1 MLSSSHQPRMSV
13 LDESCS
19 HLFLELMAEDR
30 IAIAQQVTGKL
41 GKGKCLSQLLDY
53 PFRGRVGGR
62 KARYEEP
69 SNRIS
74 NTTIDRERIFRW
86 ERTHGSHE
94 RFSRRK
100 WDWSLRCRRSAGCTT
115 ATNDGLFEKVPIQH
129 TARFVSSAFE
139 MGGPHC
145 LSWSLA
151 CIHRRISFT
160 RLQPDRF
167 ASSIR
172 WRSAAEAR
180 RNFR

>member
-69 SNRIS
+69 SNRI
-74 NTTIDRERIFRW
+74 
-86 ERTHGSHE
+86 
-94 RFSRRK
+94 
-100 WDWSLRCRRSAGCTT
+100 
-115 ATNDGLFEKVPIQH
+115 
-129 TARFVSSAFE
+129 
-139 MGGPHC
+139 
-145 LSWSLA
+145 
-151 CIHRRISFT
+151 
-160 RLQPDRF
+160 
-167 ASSIR
+167 
-172 WRSAAEAR
+172 
-180 RNFR
+180 